1 MITIS
6 GLPGSGTST
15 AAKLLAEKTGMEVL
29 SSGEEFRRMAK
40 EIGVDLGE
48 FGKIAESDP
57 GIDRKLDK
65 RLIRKAEPGMILE
78 GRLTGKLMDISEKNA
93 YKVWLE
99 ASLMTRVKRVA
110 DREGEDESVVRK
122 KILEREKSESTRYM
136 DYYGI
141 DLMDKSIYDLVVD
154 SEENGPEEVVD
165 KIMKGVRHES
175 D

>member
-1 MITIS
+1 
-6 GLPGSGTST
+6 
-15 AAKLLAEKTGMEVL
+15 
-29 SSGEEFRRMAK
+29 MAK
-40 EIGVDLGE
+40 ERGVDLGE

-57 GIDRKLDK
+57 SIDRKLDK
-65 RLIRKAEPGMILE
+65 RLIKKAEPGLILE
-78 GRLTGKLMDISEKNA
+78 GRLTGKLMDISKKSA

-110 DREGEDESVVRK
+110 DREEEDEFTVRK
-122 KILEREKSESTRYM
+122 NILGREKSESTRYM

-154 SEENGPEEVVD
+154 SEENSPEEIVD
-165 KIMKGVRHES
+165 KIIEGVRDET